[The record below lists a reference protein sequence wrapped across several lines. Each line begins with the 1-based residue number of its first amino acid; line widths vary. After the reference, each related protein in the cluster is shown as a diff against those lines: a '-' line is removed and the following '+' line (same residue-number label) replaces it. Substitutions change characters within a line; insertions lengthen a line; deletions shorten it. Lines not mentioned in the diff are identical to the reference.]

1 MLVNQAPHQLDL
13 WQWLCGVPKAAF
25 AKLGFIKV
33 AENAHAGFDRP
44 TSITMQRPVSMTERE
59 TAA

>member
-1 MLVNQAPHQLDL
+1 MLARFPA
-13 WQWLCGVPKAAF
+13 GM
-25 AKLGFIKV
+25 V
-33 AENAHAGFDRP
+33 ALEHIGTGWSQMPGLLPFTDAAGFDRP